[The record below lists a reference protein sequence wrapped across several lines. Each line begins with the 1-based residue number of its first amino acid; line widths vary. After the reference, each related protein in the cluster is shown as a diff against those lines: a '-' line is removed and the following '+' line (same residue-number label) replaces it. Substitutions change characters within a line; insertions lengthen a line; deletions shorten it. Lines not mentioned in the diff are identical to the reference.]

1 MFYSSFLDD
10 AISKNLI
17 PVLSENLDMY
27 HSKFDKMILFLE
39 SDI

>member
-1 MFYSSFLDD
+1 MFNSSFLYD

-27 HSKFDKMILFLE
+27 HSKFDRKVHIMFITA
-39 SDI
+39 